1 MATEGWEVALAF
13 AASRQAIIEKST
25 IQNFFSSNS
34 STVLTIEMMLASS
47 MRNAASVEMRDH
59 KERTKASEAAK
70 PVLADGQREE
80 ETLVLLPAVRQKQP
94 MSSKRQCSPT
104 SLLVLAQCSVQ
115 FLVLIT
121 QTLALDP
128 EPHQ

>member
-1 MATEGWEVALAF
+1 
-13 AASRQAIIEKST
+13 
-25 IQNFFSSNS
+25 
-34 STVLTIEMMLASS
+34 MMLASS

-59 KERTKASEAAK
+59 KERTKDSEGAK

-80 ETLVLLPAVRQKQP
+80 ETLVLLVPAVRQKQP

-104 SLLVLAQCSVQ
+104 SLLVLAPCSVQ

-121 QTLALDP
+121 QTLASDP

>member
-25 IQNFFSSNS
+25 IQNFLSSDS

-47 MRNAASVEMRDH
+47 MHNAASVEMRDH